1 MRRLSPVDAAWLAIE
16 SRDTPMHVGGLFEFT
31 LPEDAPDDYLQQLF
45 EPHARRAGGARRR
58 GT

>member
-1 MRRLSPVDAAWLAIE
+1 MRQIPPLDAVWLALE

-31 LPEDAPDDYLQQLF
+31 LPENAPADHLEQEF
-45 EPHARRAGGARRR
+45 ERIARHARSRRL